1 MKPPGAQCVIS
12 TGMLMTLRWCA
23 NSWGVDLHW
32 NLHGSALDQAL
43 VLCGWRPH
51 SAVVLNKIS
60 PTQSQSQSAVL
71 LPNLALSPADISG
84 VRLVGDQ
91 GPCAGRVEVFL
102 HGRWGTVCSLGWNT
116 ASFSILCGSLGCGSP
131 LETSSMPASGH
142 SLALHG
148 LLCGPADHISQCSS
162 WLSERK
168 LHADVNAVVV
178 VCSDPENL
186 SVGSSR
192 HHVFF
197 FWSSWI
203 FRLLIV
209 MAVFVS
215 IHLGT
220 HLLLVSQKQN

>member
-1 MKPPGAQCVIS
+1 MAE
-12 TGMLMTLRWCA
+12 
-23 NSWGVDLHW
+23 
-32 NLHGSALDQAL
+32 
-43 VLCGWRPH
+43 
-51 SAVVLNKIS
+51 
-60 PTQSQSQSAVL
+60 
-71 LPNLALSPADISG
+71 DISG